1 LFIPIIC
8 NKNKLK
14 FNKNLEAMTRATR
27 TQLPKW
33 ATRAML
39 STKMRPNPPL
49 EWGDKL
55 VVGLKEPKATQK
67 NLGPKTFQNFPIEL
81 N

>member
-1 LFIPIIC
+1 
-8 NKNKLK
+8 
-14 FNKNLEAMTRATR
+14 
-27 TQLPKW
+27 
-33 ATRAML
+33 ML

-81 N
+81 NWKWQASFKNLKENRNNEIDRKAFDWNTEKGF